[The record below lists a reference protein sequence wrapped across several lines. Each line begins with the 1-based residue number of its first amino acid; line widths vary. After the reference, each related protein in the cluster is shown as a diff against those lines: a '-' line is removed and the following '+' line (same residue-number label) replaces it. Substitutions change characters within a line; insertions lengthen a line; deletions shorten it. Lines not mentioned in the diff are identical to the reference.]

1 MESFLP
7 CGLCLFTALI
17 LLVIANGMPVMLRNM
32 FGKRFSKPID
42 CGVLFIDKRPLF
54 GQSKTWRGLVAAI
67 LFTSLSAP
75 VFGLTLYTGALF
87 GTLAILGDL
96 SASFIKRRLGYSE
109 SSRCRI
115 LDTLPESLL
124 PLLLLRDDLQLSV
137 FGGILTVALFFIF
150 EVLISPVLFRLH
162 IRKRPY

>member
-1 MESFLP
+1 MESLLP
-7 CGLCLFTALI
+7 CGLCLFAALI

-32 FGKRFSKPID
+32 LGKRFSKPID
-42 CGVLFIDKRPLF
+42 FGVLFFDKRPLL

-67 LFTSLSAP
+67 LITSFSAP
-75 VFGLTLYTGALF
+75 VFGLSLYTGALF
-87 GTLAILGDL
+87 ATLAMLGDL
-96 SASFIKRRLGYSE
+96 SASFLKRRLGYSE

-115 LDTLPESLL
+115 LDMLPESLL
-124 PLLLLRDDLQLSV
+124 PVLLLRDDLQLTI
-137 FGGILTVALFFIF
+137 FGGIFTVALFFIF